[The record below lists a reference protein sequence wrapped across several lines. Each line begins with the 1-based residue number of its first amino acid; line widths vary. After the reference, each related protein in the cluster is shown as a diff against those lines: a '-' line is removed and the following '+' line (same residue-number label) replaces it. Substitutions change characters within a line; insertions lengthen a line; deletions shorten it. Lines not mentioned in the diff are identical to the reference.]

1 MIGVFALCSAV
12 IHPAR
17 GSRARANRVQCE
29 PFLFRYGLFVRL
41 SELAQGINAVVQR
54 VEDNQP
60 NDSISRRLRDYGFV
74 NGEPVKLVARGPIG
88 ADPLLVQIG
97 YTRFA
102 LRRSEAARVIVE
114 QSA

>member
-1 MIGVFALCSAV
+1 MIGRFVPGSAIV
-12 IHPAR
+12 ERHPAFADR
-17 GSRARANRVQCE
+17 SLRAIMRTILIRH
-29 PFLFRYGLFVRL
+29 GLSVRL

-54 VEDNQP
+54 VEDNHP
-60 NDSISRRLRDYGFV
+60 GDSISRRLRDYGFV

-102 LRRSEAARVIVE
+102 LRRSEASRVIVE
-114 QSA
+114 QAA